1 MALELPEHLVKAAAE
16 GAVGNPYAAA
26 HAGATSA
33 LSLVAKWLAAQY
45 PAVHKDFLAEFSQ

>member
-1 MALELPEHLVKAAAE
+1 MALELPAHLVKAAAE
-16 GAVGNPYAAA
+16 GAVGDPYAAA
-26 HAGATSA
+26 HAGANSA